1 MAPDSGLTRP
11 LRVRL
16 SRKRGW
22 RKPANTVVV
31 SRPSRWG
38 NPFAATGEADRARVV
53 ALYRAFLGQADNAAL
68 RMAARREL
76 RGKNLACWCPLD
88 GPCHADVLLE
98 VANECAA
105 EDSIRLGRA

>member
-1 MAPDSGLTRP
+1 MARVTRMSKP
-11 LRVRL
+11 VRVRL

-22 RKPANTVVV
+22 RKPANTIVV

-38 NPFAATGEADRARVV
+38 NPFAARGPGDRTRVV
-53 ALYRAFLGQADNAAL
+53 ALYRAFIQRPQNAAL
-68 RMAARREL
+68 RDAARREL

-98 VANECAA
+98 VAN
-105 EDSIRLGRA
+105 D